1 MSLTLYTNNVL
12 AKYALIHA
20 YDTSPASFDKIEYLY
35 DASIPFFD
43 VYLSKE
49 QRKDIKVIVPSD
61 GEYTLPIKFN
71 KSNDDDEYDL
81 CLKIESFFT
90 PDGRVVQDRES
101 SEIIKRVQLSVGE
114 RTMRSWDVKS
124 WDVESELLTRFVSDA
139 KQSVERKLRDYKTH
153 ATEVLT
159 KYVFNDKFMEWT
171 VLSKTPKRDMDSV
184 YLEAGTKS
192 TLLGVID
199 EFVHP
204 DTQKEYYKF
213 SIPYKCNVML
223 YGKPGTGKTSTI
235 HAIASRINADVYLL
249 QFTARLDDTTLVNAF
264 NSSRFA
270 EDMQGNAKR
279 NRIIVMEDVDCI
291 FSDRKQHDTQKN
303 AVTMSGL
310 LNVMDGMLRVDGLIV
325 FMTANNIDAI
335 DAALLRPSRIDLL
348 VEYHLPN
355 KAQVRDMYRA
365 FLPDQADSFD
375 AFYDK
380 IQYKSVSTSALQQFL
395 FRYRKC
401 ENVLALLPKLYEI
414 ASQDNDRS
422 KAKSNSKDDSKQES
436 MYM

>member
-1 MSLTLYTNNVL
+1 MLTLYTNNVL

-20 YDTSPASFDKIEYLY
+20 YDTSPASFPAIEYLY

-61 GEYTLPIKFN
+61 GEYSMTVFAGAEDPGFHYELI
-71 KSNDDDEYDL
+71 
-81 CLKIESFFT
+81 LKIESFFT
-90 PDGRVVQDRES
+90 EDGRIVQDRES
-101 SEIIKRVQLSVGE
+101 SEVIKRVQLSIGE
-114 RTMRSWDVKS
+114 SSDRSSDRK
-124 WDVESELLTRFVSDA
+124 SELLTRFVSDA
-139 KQSVERKLRDYKTH
+139 KQSVERKLREYKAQ

-171 VLSKTPKRDMDSV
+171 VLSMCPKRSMDSV
-184 YLEAGTKS
+184 HLDGDTKAKLLE
-192 TLLGVID
+192 VID

-204 DTQKEYYKF
+204 DTQKEYHKY

-249 QFTARLDDTTLVNAF
+249 QFTSKVDDTTLVNAF
-264 NSSRFA
+264 NSSRFT
-270 EDMQGNAKR
+270 EDMQNKSKR

-291 FSDRKQHDTQKN
+291 FSDRKQHDTHRN
-303 AVTMSGL
+303 SVTMSGL
-310 LNVMDGMLRVDGLIV
+310 LNVMDGMLRVDGIIV
-325 FMTANNIDAI
+325 FMTANSIESI

-348 VEYHLPN
+348 VEYHLPTE
-355 KAQVRDMYRA
+355 AQVRDMFRA
-365 FLPDQADSFD
+365 FLPHQLDAFP

-401 ENVLALLPKLYEI
+401 DSVLANLPKLFEI
-414 ASQDNDRS
+414 AAQDDDRRSNTKS
-422 KAKSNSKDDSKQES
+422 KSKEDSKQES